1 MHAESAVHVGYVP
14 AQTSMF
20 ALCDAPRYRHGS
32 RMPLR
37 FTRRLLDHLAH
48 PGYRPST
55 VQEAAR
61 LLRVEPPEMALFE
74 GAVRKLGEQ
83 GRIEI
88 DRGGLL
94 QLAGFGDEVIG
105 EFRLNPRGFGFVRPD
120 EPHREGDLFIPA
132 GRNRDA
138 ISGDRVRASVNR
150 QPRRRGEGRG
160 RSGLSGKIEEVLERG
175 REHFVGVLFERGGS
189 WFVEPS
195 GRSLREP
202 VLIRDPHVKSAKAGD
217 QVVIELLHY
226 PEERYV
232 PEGVIVRVLGEA
244 GRPDVETEAVIV
256 AHGLRTEF
264 PQEALDE
271 AARAARPFEKELD
284 AAEGDREDLT
294 ATFTFTIDPP
304 DAKDFDDAISISY
317 DEGSGNWTLGVH
329 IADVSHFVRH
339 GGALDVEARE
349 RGNSVYLPRLVIPML
364 PEVLSNGV
372 CSLQEG
378 VRRFTQSAFITL
390 DGRGKVVD
398 QRLASTVISSR
409 KRLTYLEAQALI
421 DGKPAEAR
429 KHAKTK
435 PEYPDELIE
444 TLRACDR
451 LARILQKR
459 RHRDGMIVLHLPQVE
474 LVFDA
479 AGHVVDATPEDDA
492 FTHKIIEMFM
502 VEANEAVARTF
513 DALEVPILR
522 RVHPDPVPG
531 DIDELQM
538 YARGVGLGLPDEP
551 TRLDLQ
557 RLLDASR
564 DTPAV
569 RAIHFAVLR
578 TLATASYSPALIGHY
593 ALASEQYAHFTSPIR
608 RYPDLSVHRAIQ
620 AYLDATDNGRRPGG
634 RARREFGRRLAGD
647 SRVLDEDA
655 LIGLGR
661 HCSETEGEAE
671 AAEREL
677 RDFLVMQLL
686 QEKHMGEEFAGVITG
701 ITSAGVFVS
710 IERFL
715 VEGLV
720 RLTDMPESKG
730 RPDRWA
736 SDDRSGRLVAH
747 RSGASLGIG
756 DVVTVQIARV
766 DLSSRRLDL
775 RLTAMPQRSGDA
787 QPVAVVVTP
796 KRRNKKKERGRK
808 GKQQA
813 RGKRRGR

>member
-1 MHAESAVHVGYVP
+1 
-14 AQTSMF
+14 
-20 ALCDAPRYRHGS
+20 
-32 RMPLR
+32 MPLR

-55 VQEAAR
+55 VKDAAR
-61 LLRVEPPEMALFE
+61 LLRVEADDMALFE
-74 GAVRKLGEQ
+74 SAVGRLAEQ

-94 QLAGFGDEVIG
+94 QLASYGDEIVG
-105 EFRLNPRGFGFVRPD
+105 EFRLSQRGFGFVRPD
-120 EPHREGDLFIPA
+120 EPHREGDLFIPP
-132 GRNRDA
+132 GRTRDA
-138 ISGDRVRASVNR
+138 ISGDRVRASVSR
-150 QPRRRGEGRG
+150 QPWRRGGRG
-160 RSGLSGKIEEVLERG
+160 RSGLVGQFEEVLERG

-189 WFVEPS
+189 WFVEPT
-195 GRSLREP
+195 GRALQEP
-202 VLIRDPHVKSAKAGD
+202 VLIRDPHVKNARAGD

-264 PQEALDE
+264 AQEALDE
-271 AARAARPFEKELD
+271 AARVSHAFERRPQDAGVPGQKHLD
-284 AAEGDREDLT
+284 AAADDREDLT
-294 ATFTFTIDPP
+294 GSFTFTIDPP
-304 DAKDFDDAISISY
+304 DAKDFDDAISISH
-317 DEGSGNWTLGVH
+317 DAESDRWTLGIH

-339 GGALDVEARE
+339 GGALDAEARD

-378 VRRFTQSAFITL
+378 VRRFTKSAFVTL
-390 DGRGKVVD
+390 DGRGTVLD

-421 DGKPAEAR
+421 DGNVAEAR
-429 KHAKTK
+429 KHSKVK
-435 PEYPDELIE
+435 PEYTEELIE

-459 RHRDGMIVLHLPQVE
+459 RHRDGMIVLHLPEVE
-474 LVFDA
+474 LVFDV
-479 AGHVVDATPEDDA
+479 AGHVIDAVPEDDA

-502 VEANEAVARTF
+502 VEANEAVARAF
-513 DALEVPILR
+513 DALELPILR

-531 DIDELQM
+531 DIEELRM

-593 ALASEQYAHFTSPIR
+593 ALASEHYAHFTSPIR
-608 RYPDLSVHRAIQ
+608 RYPDLSVHRAVQ
-620 AYLDATDNGRRPGG
+620 AYLDATDNGRRRPGG
-634 RARREFGRRLAGD
+634 RGRREFSRRLAGD
-647 SRVLDEDA
+647 SRVLDEDQ
-655 LIGLGR
+655 LIELGR

-677 RDFLVMQLL
+677 RNFLVMQLL
-686 QEKHMGEEFAGVITG
+686 QERHMGDEFPGVVTG

-720 RLTDMPESKG
+720 RLTEMPESKG
-730 RPDRWA
+730 RPDRWS
-736 SDDRSGRLVAH
+736 SDDRTGRLVAH

-756 DVVTVQIARV
+756 DIVTVQIARV
-766 DLSSRRLDL
+766 DLPARRLDL
-775 RLTAMPQRSGDA
+775 KLTAMPQRTAEARPISA
-787 QPVAVVVTP
+787 PKPP
-796 KRRNKKKERGRK
+796 KRRDKKEKRGRK
-808 GKQQA
+808 AKQQA
-813 RGKRRGR
+813 RGRRRAR